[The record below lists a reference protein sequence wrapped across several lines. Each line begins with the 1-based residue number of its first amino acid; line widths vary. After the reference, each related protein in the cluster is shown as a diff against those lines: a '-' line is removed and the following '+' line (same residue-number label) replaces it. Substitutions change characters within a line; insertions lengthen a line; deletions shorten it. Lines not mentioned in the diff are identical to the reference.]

1 MVIGLNHRTAPV
13 AVRERFWISKSQ
25 RFEAL
30 VPLTKAEGVEEV
42 LVLATC
48 NRTEFLLWANDASLA
63 AHSVLRFLS
72 AEYGLKLC
80 EWKHFY
86 RLLDE
91 AALLHIFQVACSL
104 DSMVLGE
111 PQIGSQVKGAWQQAQ
126 KVGSTG
132 RFLDAVLQKALTVS
146 KRVSNETAIGTS
158 AVSVPSAAV
167 ELARQVLGTLEDK
180 QVLVWARA
188 R

>member
-13 AVRERFWISKSQ
+13 AVRERFWISEGR

-30 VPLTKAEGVEEV
+30 AQLGRAEGVEEV
-42 LVLATC
+42 IVLATC
-48 NRTEFLLWANDASLA
+48 NRTEFLLWASDPGLA
-63 AHSVLRFLS
+63 ANSVLRFLS

-91 AALLHIFQVACSL
+91 AALLHIFQVVSSL

-111 PQIGSQVKGAWQQAQ
+111 PQIVSQVKAAWQQGQ
-126 KVGSTG
+126 KSGSTG
-132 RFLDAVLQKALTVS
+132 RFLDAVLQKALIVS
-146 KRVSNETAIGTS
+146 KRV
-158 AVSVPSAAV
+158 
-167 ELARQVLGTLEDK
+167 RK
-180 QVLVWARA
+180 
-188 R
+188 